1 LHWQLLS
8 YHVAQP
14 DLFLHFDVAFPT
26 HDIEYKRSSL
36 YSVQSTPLHDAN
48 LDKPAADTE
57 LTNMTINFERSPL
70 QWDINVKRD
79 EGIRVRDVFEAIYSA
94 FDTPLTPHEKSL
106 IPLRLRAGCEE
117 AFRLRCNLAPELPIM
132 QQRQGWKR
140 VDALLHETL
149 FRGLTQSKS
158 GGGWTLNL

>member
-1 LHWQLLS
+1 
-8 YHVAQP
+8 
-14 DLFLHFDVAFPT
+14 
-26 HDIEYKRSSL
+26 
-36 YSVQSTPLHDAN
+36 
-48 LDKPAADTE
+48 
-57 LTNMTINFERSPL
+57 M
-70 QWDINVKRD
+70 KRD

-158 GGGWTLNL
+158 GGGWTLNLSWTMLRTKQDSNIMDRDRQTSDPQSGSLVVRILSPSHALVAH